1 MNTTNDLLERNKEV
15 VRHFLCVFS
24 TGNVAGILECLDDD
38 CIWWVSGN
46 VPGISGS
53 YDKQQMGELLSGV
66 VNAYKQGALPITPGG
81 MTAEG
86 KRVAVEAESCSE
98 LNNGRVFRN
107 TYHFLFEV
115 DGKRITGIK
124 EYSDTLHLYE
134 TFIAE

>member
-53 YDKQQMGELLSGV
+53 YDKQQMGELLRKRCI
-66 VNAYKQGALPITPGG
+66 NPALFSDQ
-81 MTAEG
+81 
-86 KRVAVEAESCSE
+86 VESHHTVS
-98 LNNGRVFRN
+98 
-107 TYHFLFEV
+107 Y
-115 DGKRITGIK
+115 
-124 EYSDTLHLYE
+124 
-134 TFIAE
+134 